1 MVRIQE
7 YDRCGVRVCR
17 SFAET
22 AYHAAN
28 QPAFALAA
36 ADLSFQG
43 ALARTAIIE
52 SIQDTHLQVMGPNYS
67 GRDLS
72 KGFITSQIK
81 SRTLQY

>member
-7 YDRCGVRVCR
+7 YDRCGVRACR

-22 AYHAAN
+22 AYHA
-28 QPAFALAA
+28 PAFALAA
-36 ADLSFQG
+36 VDLSIQG
-43 ALARTAIIE
+43 ASARTAIIE
-52 SIQDTHLQVMGPNYS
+52 SIHDTHPQVMGLNYS

-72 KGFITSQIK
+72 EGCITSQTK